1 MRSTAP
7 LALILLATASLAHAD
22 VLHDAGEALGVYY
35 RHVRELTRVPTS
47 PDELPSA
54 DQCDADVAAWKGK
67 GVKDGDRIVS
77 FDFNA
82 HPQAKDNAID
92 FAEMPAVCAAYRP
105 LYAAYKLDFDLE
117 LYDSTLMKV
126 RDGFIKPGDGVLTA
140 AELDRLERAGDPAAC
155 KATVL
160 AAAGTNAAMKTNG
173 SSGRLSLADFDAKV
187 CDVLATVMPP
197 FLADARAALAANTEQ
212 TAAPYTAAGIAG
224 AKLAL
229 LVKYD
234 GVEWRLVGGKVT
246 GEPAKLAKASVLFQW
261 LEGDDPD
268 DPRYVIHT
276 IRKYRFKGNA
286 LVDSSER
293 QYRRKAGAPV
303 GNVWK

>member
-1 MRSTAP
+1 MHRTAL
-7 LALILLATASLAHAD
+7 LALILLTVATTARAD
-22 VLHDAGEALGVYY
+22 VLHDAGDQLGVYY
-35 RHVRELTRVPTS
+35 RRVRELTRVPTS

-54 DQCDADVAAWKGK
+54 DQCDADVAAWKAK

-82 HPQAKDNAID
+82 HPKATDNAID

-105 LYAAYKLDFDLE
+105 LYEAYKLDFDLR

-126 RDGFIKPGDGVLTA
+126 RDGFVKPGDGVLTA
-140 AELDRLERAGDPAAC
+140 AELDRLERAGDAKAC

-160 AAAGTNAAMKTNG
+160 AAAGKNAAMKTNG
-173 SSGRLSLADFDAKV
+173 ISGRLTLADFDTKV

-197 FLADARAALAANTEQ
+197 FLADARAALAANSEK
-212 TAAPYTAAGIAG
+212 TAAPYTAVGIAG

-246 GEPAKLAKASVLFQW
+246 DDPAILAKASVLFQW
-261 LEGDDPD
+261 LEADDPD
-268 DPRYVIHT
+268 DARYVIHT

-286 LVDSSER
+286 LVTSSEK
-293 QYRRKAGAPV
+293 QYRRKAGAPI